1 MKKIKQGNGLLITG
15 GGECGGQILS
25 RCFNDLRQDLIFQ
38 VFEAFVIFSSWMWAV
53 LVTCF
58 ASREINR
65 GDGISLPQLG

>member
-38 VFEAFVIFSSWMWAV
+38 VFEAFVIFSS
-53 LVTCF
+53 
-58 ASREINR
+58 
-65 GDGISLPQLG
+65 